1 MKIKVPKVT
10 LSHAFRGTLGVTGMC
25 IVVSWP
31 QALSWVAAGA
41 CLNYALGQ
49 FRRSF
54 QIIDAEAA
62 FRRQA
67 EATVVTAI
75 VEQPNVPDTMPVLR
89 EKAVLRDRLPA

>member
-41 CLNYALGQ
+41 CLNYAVGQ

-54 QIIDAEAA
+54 QIIDAEAELQRA
-62 FRRQA
+62 SA
-67 EATVVTAI
+67 AVVTAI

-89 EKAVLRDRLPA
+89 EKAVLLDRLPA

>member
-10 LSHAFRGTLGVTGMC
+10 LSHAFRGMLGVVGMC
-25 IVVSWP
+25 VASWP

-41 CLNYALGQ
+41 CLIYAVGQ

-54 QIIDAEAA
+54 QIIDAEEA
-62 FRRQA
+62 FRRQT

-75 VEQPNVPDTMPVLR
+75 IEQQHAPDTLPVWR
-89 EKAVLRDRLPA
+89 EHSVLLDRLPA

>member
-10 LSHAFRGTLGVTGMC
+10 LSHAFRGTLGVAGMC
-25 IVVSWP
+25 IVALWP
-31 QALSWVAAGA
+31 QALSWAAAGA

-62 FRRQA
+62 LRRQA

-75 VEQPNVPDTMPVLR
+75 VEQPNVPDSMPVLR
-89 EKAVLRDRLPA
+89 EKAVLLDRLPA